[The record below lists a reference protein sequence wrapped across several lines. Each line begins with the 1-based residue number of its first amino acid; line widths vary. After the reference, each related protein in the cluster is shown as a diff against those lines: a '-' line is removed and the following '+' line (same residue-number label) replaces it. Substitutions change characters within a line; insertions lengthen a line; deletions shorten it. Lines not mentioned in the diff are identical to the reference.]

1 LGMTS
6 FQQSPLLPVDNAMT
20 ARAAADAPAAAN
32 ILDVRDLAVA
42 YGPVRAV
49 RGVSFQVPR
58 GAIVALLG
66 ANGAGKSS
74 TLAAISGL
82 VRPQAG
88 EVLLDGFAI
97 TRAPTHVIVRRGV
110 VHVPEGRAILAT
122 MSVEENLR
130 LGAYWRGNDP
140 AIGADL
146 ESMCRRFPILG
157 ERRLA
162 AAGTLSG
169 GEQQILGIARGLMAR
184 PRLLLLDEPS
194 AGLSPVAAQALFREI
209 VAIHADGVAIA
220 MVEQNAQEALAIAGR
235 GVILV
240 DGRTLRTGPAAA
252 LAADPEVR
260 RLFLGLT
267 AATA

>member
-1 LGMTS
+1 MMTDS
-6 FQQSPLLPVDNAMT
+6 QAESPAT
-20 ARAAADAPAAAN
+20 AH
-32 ILDVRDLAVA
+32 ILEVRDLAVS
-42 YGPVRAV
+42 YGQVRAV

-97 TRAPTHVIVRRGV
+97 TREPAHVIVRRGV

-140 AIGADL
+140 AIKADL
-146 ESMCRRFPILG
+146 EGMFRRFPILG

-169 GEQQILGIARGLMAR
+169 GEQQMLGIARGLMAR

-194 AGLSPVAAQALFREI
+194 LGLAPLLVRQIFELITELRRGGLSILL
-209 VAIHADGVAIA
+209 
-220 MVEQNAQEALAIAGR
+220 VEQNARQGLAIAQYAYVIERGR
-235 GVILV
+235 VVLAGEAR
-240 DGRTLRTGPAAA
+240 D
-252 LAADPEVR
+252 LAADPRVQAAY
-260 RLFLGLT
+260 LGGRT
-267 AATA
+267 SSG

>member
-1 LGMTS
+1 MM
-6 FQQSPLLPVDNAMT
+6 VDS
-20 ARAAADAPAAAN
+20 AAETPAAAH
-32 ILDVRDLAVA
+32 ILEVRDLAVA
-42 YGPVRAV
+42 YGQVRAV

-82 VRPQAG
+82 VRPQSG

-97 TRAPTHVIVRRGV
+97 TRAPAHVIVRRGV
-110 VHVPEGRAILAT
+110 VHVPEGRAILAS

-140 AIGADL
+140 AIRADL

-169 GEQQILGIARGLMAR
+169 GEQQMLGIARGLMAR

-194 AGLSPVAAQALFREI
+194 LGLAPLLVRQIFALITELRRGGLSILL
-209 VAIHADGVAIA
+209 
-220 MVEQNAQEALAIAGR
+220 VEQNARQALAIAQYAYVIERGR
-235 GVILV
+235 VVLAGEA
-240 DGRTLRTGPAAA
+240 RE
-252 LAADPEVR
+252 LAADPRVQAAY
-260 RLFLGLT
+260 LGGRT
-267 AATA
+267 NAG

>member
-1 LGMTS
+1 MTS

-194 AGLSPVAAQALFREI
+194 LGLAPLLVRQIFELITELRRGGLSILL
-209 VAIHADGVAIA
+209 
-220 MVEQNAQEALAIAGR
+220 VEQNARQALAIAQHAYVIERGR
-235 GVILV
+235 V
-240 DGRTLRTGPAAA
+240 TLAGDARE
-252 LAADPEVR
+252 LAADPRVQAAY
-260 RLFLGLT
+260 LGGRT
-267 AATA
+267 SAG

>member
-1 LGMTS
+1 MTS

-110 VHVPEGRAILAT
+110 VHVPEGRAILAS

-140 AIGADL
+140 AIRADL

-169 GEQQILGIARGLMAR
+169 GEQQMLGIARGLMAR

-194 AGLSPVAAQALFREI
+194 LGLAPLLVRQIFELITELRRGGLSILL
-209 VAIHADGVAIA
+209 
-220 MVEQNAQEALAIAGR
+220 VEQNARQGLAIAQYAYVIERGR
-235 GVILV
+235 VVLAGEA
-240 DGRTLRTGPAAA
+240 RE
-252 LAADPEVR
+252 LAADPRVQAAY
-260 RLFLGLT
+260 LGGRT
-267 AATA
+267 NAG

>member
-1 LGMTS
+1 MTS
-6 FQQSPLLPVDNAMT
+6 FRQSPLRPVDDAMT
-20 ARAAADAPAAAN
+20 ASAAAGAPAAAN

-82 VRPQAG
+82 VRPQGG

-97 TRAPTHVIVRRGV
+97 TRAPAHVIVRRGV

-146 ESMCRRFPILG
+146 ESMCHRFPILG

-169 GEQQILGIARGLMAR
+169 GEQQMLGIARGLMAR

-194 AGLSPVAAQALFREI
+194 LGLAPLLVRQIFELITELRRGGLSILL
-209 VAIHADGVAIA
+209 
-220 MVEQNAQEALAIAGR
+220 VEQNARQALAIAQYAYVIERGR
-235 GVILV
+235 VALEG
-240 DGRTLRTGPAAA
+240 DARE
-252 LAADPEVR
+252 LAADPRVQAAY
-260 RLFLGLT
+260 LGGRT
-267 AATA
+267 SAR

>member
-1 LGMTS
+1 MTS

-194 AGLSPVAAQALFREI
+194 LGLAPLLVRQIFELITELRRGGLSILL
-209 VAIHADGVAIA
+209 
-220 MVEQNAQEALAIAGR
+220 VEQNARQALAIAQYAYVIERGR
-235 GVILV
+235 VALEG
-240 DGRTLRTGPAAA
+240 DARE
-252 LAADPEVR
+252 LAADPRVQAAY
-260 RLFLGLT
+260 LGGRT
-267 AATA
+267 SAR